1 MEAEGVPDERVP
13 FLDAPSHGV
22 FRLFSVFYSFK
33 QLEDL
38 LDGDGQDAEGQV
50 EGHLGVSPDVY

>member
-38 LDGDGQDAEGQV
+38 FNGDDQDAEG
-50 EGHLGVSPDVY
+50 